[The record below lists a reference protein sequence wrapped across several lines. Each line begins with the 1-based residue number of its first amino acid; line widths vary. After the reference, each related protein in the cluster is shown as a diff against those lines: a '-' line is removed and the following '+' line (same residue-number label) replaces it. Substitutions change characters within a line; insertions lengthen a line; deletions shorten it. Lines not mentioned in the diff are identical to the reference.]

1 MKILSLVLP
10 LNHILCPTS
19 NLRKVWIFFLVP
31 VKQDQAGVHF
41 EEEEMI
47 LICCQTHGI
56 LYAMSWGTLMPTLRL
71 SPRLS
76 PPLTTS
82 YSSSLPHPSSS
93 AIGVVGWG
101 TGLKLGSDLAGVTYN
116 THRALGITL
125 FCLGTLQVFA
135 LLLRPN
141 KDHKIRIY
149 WNFYHYVIGY
159 ATIIINIINIF
170 KGFEALEVSEG
181 DRYNDW
187 KHAYIGIIAALGGI
201 VVLLEA

>member
-1 MKILSLVLP
+1 MVDDGKLRGGDTLLANRGVMVVVGDASVDGLGGAKK
-10 LNHILCPTS
+10 LNCMD
-19 NLRKVWIFFLVP
+19 KW
-31 VKQDQAGVHF
+31 
-41 EEEEMI
+41 
-47 LICCQTHGI
+47 
-56 LYAMSWGTLMPTLRL
+56 
-71 SPRLS
+71 
-76 PPLTTS
+76 PLTTS
-82 YSSSLPHPSSS
+82 LGEEQRNPETS
-93 AIGVVGWG
+93 AYIDGVASWG
-101 TGLKLGSDLAGVTYN
+101 TGLKLGNDLAGVTYN

-149 WNFYHYVIGY
+149 WNFYHYAIGY

-187 KHAYIGIIAALGGI
+187 KHTYIGIIAALGGI